1 MVIFLI
7 ILQKSGINK
16 DDSFLYVFMNQAEEN
31 HVVREEAFLNK
42 AEGQDY
48 PEEKLAFLFA
58 VTVVAASIAKSSC
71 MPAV

>member
-7 ILQKSGINK
+7 IVQKSGINK
-16 DDSFLYVFMNQAEEN
+16 DDIFLYVFMNQAEEN
-31 HVVREEAFLNK
+31 HVVKEEVFLNK
-42 AEGQDY
+42 AEGQGC

-58 VTVVAASIAKSSC
+58 VTVVAASVAKSSC